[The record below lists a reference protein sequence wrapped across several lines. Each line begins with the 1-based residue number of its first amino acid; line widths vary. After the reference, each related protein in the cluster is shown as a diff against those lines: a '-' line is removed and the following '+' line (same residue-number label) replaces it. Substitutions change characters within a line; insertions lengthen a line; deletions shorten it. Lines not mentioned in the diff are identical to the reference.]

1 MIKLRK
7 VKYTEHPVLGNL
19 EIDFTDLNGKAADTI
34 LIAGENGVGKST
46 LLNSLYSFAAN
57 NGPIAQF
64 EKYDFEYQGNIY
76 SFEKTKINENS
87 YNTRK
92 FPEFSDSILPKG
104 IYSKVDINF
113 NSNSILSVTSK
124 NVDQSTKSI
133 VSSNNLPQEINQ
145 LIIDLQASDDGDL
158 ATAYR
163 EAQKNGLSVEN
174 LTSDNRMKRFKTAF
188 SNIFENMEYLGI
200 ENIQNRKAI
209 LFKKFNQNV
218 PIEMLSSGEKQI
230 VYRGAFLLKDCNSLQ
245 GAFVFIDE
253 PEISLHPEWQKKI
266 MNYYCDIF
274 RNSEGTQTSQIFA
287 VTHSPFIIHNEK
299 RTNDKVIVLT
309 RNPITGIIEIKDK
322 PEYYTWNNPVVIEDA
337 FRIKDFN
344 PSKGAVYLEGRTDE
358 KYFNK
363 AVEVFNYSDLPFE
376 FKWIGYLDDNNQE
389 RNTGFKALEKAYEFL
404 VSQTNICKYIC
415 LSDCD
420 TNWSLQ
426 EKNNIY
432 KTAIPQFHNSKNIK
446 KGIENALILDDV
458 DITPYYGEKRSE
470 GDYGEIN
477 IIKEFKKMEFCD
489 YICSLE
495 KGKLEIIFGNLKK
508 EIEKLIEIY
517 N

>member
-209 LFKKFNQNV
+209 LFKKFNINV

-376 FKWIGYLDDNNQE
+376 FKWIGYLDDKNEE
-389 RNTGFKALEKAYEFL
+389 RNTGKDSLKQAFDFL
-404 VSQTNICKYIC
+404 VAQKTVTKYIC

-420 TNWSLQ
+420 TNRKDS
-426 EKNNIY
+426 NNGNIY
-432 KTAIPQFHNSKNIK
+432 QRSIPEFENAKKMN
-446 KGIENALILDDV
+446 KGIENALILDSIDV
-458 DITPYYGEKRSE
+458 TPFYSTKTKEK
-470 GDYGEIN
+470 DYGTITTFT
-477 IIKEFKKMEFCD
+477 EFNKMDFCD

-495 KGKLEIIFGNLKK
+495 KGKLEIIFRNLKK
-508 EIEKLIEIY
+508 EIDKLIEIY
-517 N
+517 K